1 MSTGVKEPKQVAA
14 KRDVALLDEGAQSPS
29 LSEAHFPFS
38 GIHDRLTEYRKILCR
53 ELTQRG
59 ADPASFKGQGIESL
73 LGEVAAQIAQKI
85 ETAIAACPP
94 KELSKLKQAI
104 SKATD
109 LDGDKLLS
117 GVSLSN
123 RSEDDLRSTSFEEWR
138 ARIDGEIR
146 TRMVIGDASEKG
158 IKDSLAGILR
168 SDDLRKM
175 LLCDLKGYQWASAQ
189 HKNSAQ
195 HTESSQHS
203 EAPAGTTEDIK
214 QHSLTATTTATL
226 GELQKSIGAGTI
238 SRDLRHVSHSA
249 FPHSAPEL
257 GTFQTVMHEIASRL
271 LAAAKDDLKGIS
283 LTPQHFMLCGD
294 GVFAAAIETASCEIF
309 FSRRFMEDLLSAPE
323 MCEGTMSIDALAAVI
338 AHELSHVAFRQRV
351 NNTPGNSMVQE
362 QWCDFRAA
370 AMMEGAGFKPKAM
383 TLMLAMVE
391 RTSGSGGLQ
400 ILDINDVHAS
410 IPIRSELYEKVSFE
424 SFERDRRKEAV
435 QGLAGET
442 LPRYEW
448 RQRLQGV
455 VEQTAGLAVVSPINF
470 ELQSRLPGAAGPR
483 QVVAAL
489 AEICSEY
496 RDLLRYSAATP
507 LLNDICTKLVKVLR
521 EKGVPREEFRTS
533 PELEQIS
540 ETLWH
545 SEERASAS
553 WLYYKVLD
561 ARREGEAFAPQGW
574 GLFAGL
580 DAKVLRF
587 VTASSGQE
595 VTEAMRELGSA
606 FEAADKR
613 DVRLTAGGPRWLD
626 VIYPSLREAVGA
638 AFKKEDFDALFKG
651 AAIPL
656 PFAPHLKLQ
665 SELQAG
671 LESRPDSYA
680 DYKQLSDLMR
690 VYGITDAIKAL
701 LSKGFEHPVCKSLR
715 NGAGVDCLDAFSI
728 SEASGIALE
737 YPRRLRPYER
747 DDAGTNV
754 VLATGA
760 WVATEQQFALF
771 QARRA
776 QGILEGL
783 ATADNVNCAELRT
796 LFRKHCE
803 LIAPQVYP
811 VGAADLPELRAS
823 HAFARRFVEMLSEAA
838 KAASAADYE
847 RAVVR
852 EILLE
857 SALGLYDKSK
867 NIYCTYLCEVR
878 EHWQG
883 PRVDPEHPLVRY
895 VQLDPDRLFT
905 PAERLMVVV
914 GLNGLDKAP
923 LSSWQAASTLQVLSQ
938 CLGSE
943 EQLQM
948 LLGVNTTLAPE
959 AFAENLTRVPNLF
972 FGFITTVAYA
982 NGQALIEARSSYIV
996 DYLRTTKPEHF
1007 SLAALHTL
1015 ADLCGR
1021 VCGWQALDAVLKATE
1036 AALSKQP
1043 PIAAL
1048 ESSVLLDRYQRLVA
1062 MGAIDRSPDLQES
1075 LHRELER
1082 RYDALSS
1089 HPARQELVKDLLRP
1103 RFFESGDYG
1112 YFLLPAT
1119 VSDMHFSEA
1128 KPRPSSAYTV
1138 RMSDPRFE
1146 QFLVRSSAECF
1157 VTSVREAT
1165 GAQHDDGSKEFREQV
1180 ETVVSFLDKSRI
1192 PTVLR
1197 AQILQQLAD
1206 ELLTQAPLSMYLRSQ
1221 LGAIGALQ
1229 DRSRADQIISAA
1241 HSHPLALNAAAVQVH
1256 NALLYLRN
1264 SASSRLRGKMLE
1276 FLIMCAPSEEDK
1288 RELASELVIS
1298 GDALMLK
1305 IAMGDGADER
1315 FLSRK
1320 PVVAFHL
1327 MALHQRFSQLD
1338 IRAKGALLATLA
1350 TDSDSPTA
1358 ADFSKFNEKRL
1369 FPAVLAG
1376 VGKWEELLKA
1386 AINYYFEFYGG
1397 SIHQKFMVACS
1408 ILAGT
1413 GSGTQGE
1420 GDLASVGRIAR
1431 LFLGAH
1437 GPAGYKMLQRLRN
1450 YPDTP
1455 QAIKDEL
1462 CDVLDNTVKY
1472 PRWTIHE
1479 MIAKYGPPSA
1489 VKRWVGRAKAGS
1501 MCLSVELKDG
1511 AKSRYISIIHPGAHV
1526 DSQYWLG
1533 NFAIM
1538 GSKLGELD
1546 KRLSLLAPMASQAK
1560 ALLTNEC
1567 EFANA
1572 PREQQKVAEQGY
1584 TYQMRFP
1591 HSGLTVHS
1599 KCAALLASEAKL
1611 DEDFMKSSGYKEV
1624 QTAVGRPLLEL
1635 IADFR
1640 QRSASGELHSDEQD
1654 RQFSVLQ
1661 AAAFAVVSNEI
1672 RLMLAG
1678 RGKDHDRH
1686 PGNYLIEIADGP
1698 QPEVRLTHFDFGG
1711 TDIAHPSP
1719 EARSELRELLRPF
1732 VSPLGLLKAALW
1744 PNATADSLCRK
1755 LFKSV
1760 HWSSLP
1766 PGLNA
1771 SLGAN
1776 EVIDFHTGK
1785 RQLLSQQDLLRA
1797 FKVALDSGDVAP
1809 ELSELAPRGI
1819 FGLVVR
1825 GALKLVDVSGAHFLK
1840 RAVVPTRSVEVAQT
1854 ASPSEHLQ

>member
-14 KRDVALLDEGAQSPS
+14 KRDVALLDEGAHSPS
-29 LSEAHFPFS
+29 LSEAQFPFS

-59 ADPASFKGQGIESL
+59 ADLPSFKGQGRESL
-73 LGEVAAQIAQKI
+73 LGEVAAQFAQKI

-94 KELSKLKQAI
+94 NELSKLKQAI

-109 LDGDKLLS
+109 LNGDKLLS
-117 GVSLSN
+117 GRSFNN

-146 TRMVIGDASEKG
+146 TQMVIGDASEKG

-203 EAPAGTTEDIK
+203 EAPAETTEDIK
-214 QHSLTATTTATL
+214 QHSLTATATL

-309 FSRRFMEDLLSAPE
+309 FSRRFMEALLSAPE
-323 MCEGTMSIDALAAVI
+323 MLEESMSIDALAGVI
-338 AHELSHVAFRQRV
+338 AHELAHVAFRRQF
-351 NNTPGNSMVQE
+351 NNPPGNSMVQE
-362 QWCDFRAA
+362 EWCDVRAA
-370 AMMEGAGFKPKAM
+370 KMMEGAGFKPKAM
-383 TLMLAMVE
+383 PLMLAMVK
-391 RTSGSGGLQ
+391 RTSDPNGALQ

-410 IPIRSELYEKVSFE
+410 IPIRSELYEKASFD
-424 SFERDRRKEAV
+424 SFERDRIKEAV
-435 QGLAGET
+435 QGLAGEP
-442 LPRYEW
+442 LPRSTW
-448 RQRLQGV
+448 LQRLQGV

-507 LLNDICTKLVKVLR
+507 LLNDICSKLVKVLG

-545 SEERASAS
+545 SQESAAAS
-553 WLYYKVLD
+553 WLYNNVLR

-613 DVRLTAGGPRWLD
+613 DVRLTAGGANGPRWLD
-626 VIYPSLREAVGA
+626 VICPSLREAVGA
-638 AFKKEDFDALFKG
+638 AFKKEDFDALCEG

-665 SELQAG
+665 SEL
-671 LESRPDSYA
+671 ESRPDSYA
-680 DYKQLSDLMR
+680 DYRQLSDLMR

-715 NGAGVDCLDAFSI
+715 YGAGVDSLDAFSI

-747 DDAGTNV
+747 DDAGTDV

-771 QARRA
+771 QARQA

-783 ATADNVNCAELRT
+783 ATADSVNSEQLRT
-796 LFRKHCE
+796 LVQKHGE

-823 HAFARRFVEMLSEAA
+823 HAFAKRFVEMLSEAA
-838 KAASAADYE
+838 KAASAAGYE

-852 EILLE
+852 EILLN
-857 SALGLYDKSK
+857 SALGLAGKS
-867 NIYCTYLCEVR
+867 NTIYCTYLHEVT
-878 EHWQG
+878 EYWQG

-895 VQLDPDRLFT
+895 MQLDPDRLFT

-914 GLNGLDKAP
+914 GLNGLDNAP
-923 LSSWQAASTLQVLSQ
+923 LSFWQAASTLQVLSQ

-959 AFAENLTRVPNLF
+959 AFAENLTRVPNFSFHF
-972 FGFITTVAYA
+972 FITVAYA

-1112 YFLLPAT
+1112 YISLPAT
-1119 VSDMHFSEA
+1119 VSDMHFSRA
-1128 KPRPSSAYTV
+1128 NPSPSSAYTV

-1146 QFLVRSSAECF
+1146 HFLVRSSVECF
-1157 VTSVREAT
+1157 ATSVREAT
-1165 GAQHDDGSKEFREQV
+1165 GAQYDDGSKAFSDQV

-1192 PTVLR
+1192 PSMLR

-1206 ELLTQAPLSMYLRSQ
+1206 ELLTQAPLSEYLRSQ

-1256 NALLYLRN
+1256 NALLYLRD
-1264 SASSRLRGKMLE
+1264 SGSWQLRGKMLE
-1276 FLIMCAPSEEDK
+1276 FLLMRAPSQGHV
-1288 RELASELVIS
+1288 RELASELIFS
-1298 GDALMLK
+1298 GNALMLN
-1305 IAMGDGADER
+1305 IAMGDGRDQR
-1315 FLSRK
+1315 LLSIK

-1327 MALHQRFSQLD
+1327 NGLHQRFSQLG

-1350 TDSDSPTA
+1350 TDSDSPEA

-1386 AINYYFEFYGG
+1386 AINDYFEFYGG

-1408 ILAGT
+1408 ILAGA

-1462 CDVLDNTVKY
+1462 FDVLDNTVKY
-1472 PRWTIHE
+1472 PRWMIHE

-1489 VKRWVGRAKAGS
+1489 GQRWVGRAKAGS

-1511 AKSRYISIIHPGAHV
+1511 AKSSFLSIIHPGAHA

-1533 NFAIM
+1533 NFVIM
-1538 GSKLGELD
+1538 GSNLGGLD

-1572 PREQQKVAEQGY
+1572 PRAQQEVAEQGY

-1591 HSGLTVHS
+1591 HSGLTVRS
-1599 KCAALLASEAKL
+1599 QCAALLASEAKP
-1611 DEDFMKSSGYKEV
+1611 DSDFMKSSGNKEV

-1635 IADFR
+1635 IDDFR
-1640 QRSASGELHSDEQD
+1640 TRSASGELHSDEQD

-1698 QPEVRLTHFDFGG
+1698 QPEVRLTHFDFGC
-1711 TDIAHPSP
+1711 TDIAHPSV

-1732 VSPLGLLKAALW
+1732 VGPLGLLKLALW
-1744 PNATADSLCRK
+1744 PNATVDSLCKK
-1755 LFKSV
+1755 LFNSA

-1766 PGLNA
+1766 QGLHA
-1771 SLGAN
+1771 SLGAK
-1776 EVIDFHTGK
+1776 EVIDFPTGK

>member
-1 MSTGVKEPKQVAA
+1 
-14 KRDVALLDEGAQSPS
+14 
-29 LSEAHFPFS
+29 
-38 GIHDRLTEYRKILCR
+38 
-53 ELTQRG
+53 
-59 ADPASFKGQGIESL
+59 
-73 LGEVAAQIAQKI
+73 
-85 ETAIAACPP
+85 
-94 KELSKLKQAI
+94 
-104 SKATD
+104 
-109 LDGDKLLS
+109 
-117 GVSLSN
+117 
-123 RSEDDLRSTSFEEWR
+123 
-138 ARIDGEIR
+138 
-146 TRMVIGDASEKG
+146 
-158 IKDSLAGILR
+158 
-168 SDDLRKM
+168 
-175 LLCDLKGYQWASAQ
+175 
-189 HKNSAQ
+189 
-195 HTESSQHS
+195 
-203 EAPAGTTEDIK
+203 
-214 QHSLTATTTATL
+214 
-226 GELQKSIGAGTI
+226 
-238 SRDLRHVSHSA
+238 
-249 FPHSAPEL
+249 
-257 GTFQTVMHEIASRL
+257 MHEIASRL
-271 LAAAKDDLKGIS
+271 LAAATDDVKGIS

-294 GVFAAAIETASCEIF
+294 GVFAAAIETASCDIF
-309 FSRRFMEDLLSAPE
+309 FSRRFMEALLSAPE
-323 MCEGTMSIDALAAVI
+323 MRGGSMSIDALAGVI
-338 AHELSHVAFRQRV
+338 AHELAHVAFRQRF
-351 NNTPGNSMVQE
+351 NARGNSMVQE
-362 QWCDFRAA
+362 EWCDVRAA
-370 AMMEGAGFKPKAM
+370 AMMEGAGFKPEAM
-383 TLMLAMVE
+383 TLAWDMVK
-391 RTSGSGGLQ
+391 RTSGPNGGLQ
-400 ILDINDVHAS
+400 ILDNSDVHAS
-410 IPIRSELYEKVSFE
+410 IPIRSELYQKASFD
-424 SFERDRRKEAV
+424 SYERDRRKEAV
-435 QGLAGET
+435 QGLAGEP
-442 LPRYEW
+442 LPRSEW

-489 AEICSEY
+489 AEICGEY
-496 RDLLRYSAATP
+496 GDVLRYSAATP
-507 LLNDICTKLVKVLR
+507 LLNDICTKLVEVLG

-545 SEERASAS
+545 SQESAAASR
-553 WLYYKVLD
+553 LYYDVLH
-561 ARREGEAFAPQGW
+561 AGRKEEAFAPQGW

-613 DVRLTAGGPRWLD
+613 DVRLTDGGANGPRWLD
-626 VIYPSLREAVGA
+626 VICPSLREAVGA
-638 AFKKEDFDALFKG
+638 AFKKEDFDALCEG

-680 DYKQLSDLMR
+680 DYRQLSDLMR
-690 VYGITDAIKAL
+690 IYGITDAIKAL
-701 LSKGFEHPVCKSLR
+701 LSKDFKHHVCQSLR
-715 NGAGVDCLDAFSI
+715 SGAGVDSLDAFSI

-737 YPRRLRPYER
+737 YPRRHGPYGT
-747 DDAGTNV
+747 DDAGTWA
-754 VLATGA
+754 VLADGA
-760 WVATEQQFALF
+760 WVATEEQFALF

-783 ATADNVNCAELRT
+783 ATADNVNSEQLRT
-796 LFRKHCE
+796 LVRKHGE

-838 KAASAADYE
+838 KAASAAGHGS

-852 EILLE
+852 GILLE
-857 SALGLYDKSK
+857 SAVGLAGKSSE
-867 NIYCTYLCEVR
+867 IYWTYLDEVV
-878 EHWQG
+878 ENWQG

-895 VQLDPDRLFT
+895 MQLDPDRLFT
-905 PAERLMVVV
+905 PAERLMMIV
-914 GLNGLDKAP
+914 GLNGLDDAR

-959 AFAENLTRVPNLF
+959 AFAENLTRVPNF
-972 FGFITTVAYA
+972 SFDFVKRTGSAR
-982 NGQALIEARSSYIV
+982 GQALIEARSSYIA

-1021 VCGWQALDAVLKATE
+1021 VCGWQALDVVLKATE

-1112 YFLLPAT
+1112 YFSLPAT
-1119 VSDMHFSEA
+1119 VSGMHFSRA
-1128 KPRPSSAYTV
+1128 KPSPSSAYTV

-1146 QFLVRSSAECF
+1146 HFLVRSSVECF
-1157 VTSVREAT
+1157 ATSVREAA
-1165 GAQHDDGSKEFREQV
+1165 GAQHDDGSETFRGQV
-1180 ETVVSFLDKSRI
+1180 EAVVSFLDKSRI

-1206 ELLTQAPLSMYLRSQ
+1206 ELLTQAPLSEYLRSQ

-1241 HSHPLALNAAAVQVH
+1241 HSHPQALNAAAVQVH

-1264 SASSRLRGKMLE
+1264 SGPRQLRDEMLE
-1276 FLIMCAPSEEDK
+1276 FLLMRAPSEGHV
-1288 RELASELVIS
+1288 RELASKLVDS
-1298 GDALMLK
+1298 GDARVLS
-1305 IAMGDGADER
+1305 IAIGDGGDKR
-1315 FLSRK
+1315 LLSSK

-1327 MALHQRFSQLD
+1327 KALHQRFSQLG

-1350 TDSDSPTA
+1350 TNSDSPEA
-1358 ADFSKFNEKRL
+1358 ADFSEFNKKRL

-1376 VGKWEELLKA
+1376 GGKWDELLKA
-1386 AINYYFEFYGG
+1386 SINDYFEFYGG

-1408 ILAGT
+1408 ILAGA
-1413 GSGTQGE
+1413 GSGTRGE

-1462 CDVLDNTVKY
+1462 FDVLDNTVKY

-1489 VKRWVGRAKAGS
+1489 GQRWVGRARAGS

-1511 AKSRYISIIHPGAHV
+1511 AESSFLSIIHPGAHV

-1538 GSKLGELD
+1538 GSKLGERD

-1572 PREQQKVAEQGY
+1572 PRAQQEVAEQGY

-1591 HSGLTVHS
+1591 HSGLTVRS
-1599 KCAALLASEAKL
+1599 QCAALLASEARP
-1611 DEDFMKSSGYKEV
+1611 DSDFMKSSGNKDV

-1640 QRSASGELHSDEQD
+1640 KRAASGELHSDEQD

-1698 QPEVRLTHFDFGG
+1698 QPEVRLTHFDFGC
-1711 TDIAHPSP
+1711 TDIAHPSA
-1719 EARSELRELLRPF
+1719 EARSEMRELLRPF
-1732 VSPLGLLKAALW
+1732 VSPLGLVKAALW
-1744 PNATADSLCRK
+1744 PKATADSLCRK
-1755 LFKSV
+1755 LFKSA

-1766 PGLNA
+1766 LGLHA

-1776 EVIDFHTGK
+1776 EVIGFRTGE

-1809 ELSELAPRGI
+1809 ELAELAPRGI
-1819 FGLVVR
+1819 FGRVVR
-1825 GALKLVDVSGAHFLK
+1825 GALKLVDISGAHFLE
-1840 RAVVPTRSVEVAQT
+1840 RSVVPPRSVEVAQT
-1854 ASPSEHLQ
+1854 AGPSEHLQ